1 MVDILYVATSQHE
14 TQRPVRSREPTAP
27 ARPLPPDRRPGKGH
41 FARAVGA
48 FVPKVTAVAFERY
61 GFHSAEIMTSWET
74 IVGPDLARL
83 TRPEAIKWPRGSK
96 ARTNEADEG
105 TPASGAALII
115 ACDPAFAL
123 EISYRTQDILDR
135 INRYFG
141 YRAIANLRIVQ
152 VPRTTQAAAGATMP
166 SSSHAPRPARA
177 STETRDLAAVL
188 DELGHSIA
196 SATSAR

>member
-14 TQRPVRSREPTAP
+14 TQSPVRSREPTAP

-48 FVPKVTAVAFERY
+48 FVPKVTAAAFERY

-74 IVGPDLARL
+74 ILGADLARM

-96 ARTNEADEG
+96 ARTNEADDG
-105 TPASGAALII
+105 TPAAGATLIV

-152 VPRTTQAAAGATMP
+152 VPRTTEPAGATVPP
-166 SSSHAPRPARA
+166 SRAPRPVRA
-177 STETRDLAAVL
+177 STETRDLVAVL
-188 DELGHSIA
+188 DDLGHSIA

>member
-14 TQRPVRSREPTAP
+14 TQSPVRSREPTAP

-48 FVPKVTAVAFERY
+48 FVPKVTAAAFERY

-74 IVGPDLARL
+74 ILGADLARM

-96 ARTNEADEG
+96 ARANEAGDG
-105 TPASGAALII
+105 TPAAGATLIV

-141 YRAIANLRIVQ
+141 YRAIANLRLVQ
-152 VPRTTQAAAGATMP
+152 VPRTTEPAGAPMP
-166 SSSHAPRPARA
+166 QSRAPPPVRA
-177 STETRDLAAVL
+177 STETRDLAVVL

>member
-14 TQRPVRSREPTAP
+14 TQSPVRSREPTAP

-48 FVPKVTAVAFERY
+48 FVPKMTAAAFERY

-74 IVGPDLARL
+74 IVGADLARL
-83 TRPEAIKWPRGSK
+83 TRPDAIKWPRGSK
-96 ARTNEADEG
+96 VRTNEADDG
-105 TPASGAALII
+105 APAAGATLVI

-123 EISYRTQDILDR
+123 ETSYRTHDILDR

-141 YRAIANLRIVQ
+141 YRAIANLRILQ
-152 VPRTTQAAAGATMP
+152 VPRTTEPAGAPMP
-166 SSSHAPRPARA
+166 QSRAPRPVRA
-177 STETRDLAAVL
+177 STETRDLAVVL

>member
-1 MVDILYVATSQHE
+1 
-14 TQRPVRSREPTAP
+14 
-27 ARPLPPDRRPGKGH
+27 
-41 FARAVGA
+41 
-48 FVPKVTAVAFERY
+48 VTAAAFERY

-74 IVGPDLARL
+74 ILGADLARM
-83 TRPEAIKWPRGSK
+83 TRPEAIKWARGSK
-96 ARTNEADEG
+96 ARTNEADDG
-105 TPASGAALII
+105 TPAAGATLIV

-152 VPRTTQAAAGATMP
+152 VPRTTEPAGATVP
-166 SSSHAPRPARA
+166 PSHAPRPIRA
-177 STETRDLAAVL
+177 SRETRDLAAVL
-188 DELGHSIA
+188 DDLGHSIA

>member
-14 TQRPVRSREPTAP
+14 TQSPVRSREPTAP

-48 FVPKVTAVAFERY
+48 FVPKMTAAAFERY

-74 IVGPDLARL
+74 IVGADLARL

-105 TPASGAALII
+105 APAAGATLII

-141 YRAIANLRIVQ
+141 YRAIANLRILQ
-152 VPRTTQAAAGATMP
+152 VPQTTEPAGAATA
-166 SSSHAPRPARA
+166 SSRAPPPVRA
-177 STETRDLAAVL
+177 STEF
-188 DELGHSIA
+188 
-196 SATSAR
+196 ATWRRYSMN